1 MSKVVAIN
9 TFYTQI
15 GSILDWLIDMF
26 PEDPDFATSKTFIS
40 LIKKTNP
47 SLVIN
52 TFHENVTV
60 LYEKQINERD
70 EAFLLEY
77 KGVEYGADAAD
88 IIVKMKGYWGQLDTA
103 TKDSLW
109 QYLYILKELTKRA
122 YTEAA

>member
-1 MSKVVAIN
+1 MSKIVAIN
-9 TFYTQI
+9 TFYAQI
-15 GSILDWLIDMF
+15 TSILDWLIDMF
-26 PEDPDFATSKTFIS
+26 PDDADFATSKTFVSIA
-40 LIKKTNP
+40 KKTNP

-52 TFHENVTV
+52 TFHEAVTV
-60 LYEKQINERD
+60 PYEDKINARD

-77 KGVEYGADAAD
+77 KGAEYGNDAAD
-88 IIVKMKGYWGQLDTA
+88 IIVKMKGYWQDLDTQ

>member
-9 TFYTQI
+9 TFYAQI
-15 GSILDWLIDMF
+15 GSVLDWLIDMF
-26 PEDPDFATSKTFIS
+26 PDDPDFATSKTFIN

-52 TFHENVTV
+52 TFHESVTL

-70 EAFLLEY
+70 EGFLLEY
-77 KGVEYGADAAD
+77 KGAEYGADAAD
-88 IIVKMKGYWGQLDTA
+88 IIVKMKGYWQDLDSA

-122 YTEAA
+122 YSEAA